1 MSLRDIFDKI
11 LNNNL
16 NFKIQDAIDI
26 LLVATA
32 IYGLLVLTRKTRA
45 SQVLKGLGIFLVL
58 AQVCRWIGLSS
69 MSWVLNKFI
78 ETGIIILVIIFQPE
92 IRRALEHIGRWYRHR

>member
-11 LNNNL
+11 LKNNL

-32 IYGLLVLTRKTRA
+32 IYGLLVLTERHV
-45 SQVLKGLGIFLVL
+45 QVRSLRDL
-58 AQVCRWIGLSS
+58 AYSLCL
-69 MSWVLNKFI
+69 
-78 ETGIIILVIIFQPE
+78 
-92 IRRALEHIGRWYRHR
+92 HRCADGSDFPQCHGYSINS

>member
-45 SQVLKGLGIFLVL
+45 SQVLKGLGIFLVKNIMD
-58 AQVCRWIGLSS
+58 VVEYERSKDGKNILS
-69 MSWVLNKFI
+69 MIKK
-78 ETGIIILVIIFQPE
+78 T
-92 IRRALEHIGRWYRHR
+92 A